1 MASGT
6 TNLTVNEAAYGRT
19 AYYKFDYL
27 DLQTAGFLSSEA
39 GGFFG
44 DANQVLLDIIKPG
57 EIVTNLTVQAITA
70 AAGDTDFKIDVGT
83 LTTADPDNLLDQAV
97 LGGRAANQ
105 SFSSYDG
112 TTGAAL
118 VAANTNATSFG
129 LLMEFADLTAADLT
143 AGEWVIAW
151 NVATAPIDYVQS

>member
-27 DLQTAGFLSSEA
+27 DLQTSGFLSSGA

-57 EIVTNLTVQAITA
+57 EIVTDLTIQAVTA
-70 AAGDTDFKIDVGT
+70 AVGDTDFTVDIGI
-83 LTTADPDNLLDQAV
+83 LTTADPDGLIDAEV
-97 LGGRAANQ
+97 LGGFIAKQSISSVSSETSKAAQN
-105 SFSSYDG
+105 G
-112 TTGAAL
+112 GA
-118 VAANTNATSFG
+118 VDVG
-129 LLMEFADLTAADLT
+129 LLMEFNSLTAANLT
-143 AGEWVIAW
+143 AGEWVVAW
-151 NVATAPIDYVQS
+151 NVSTAPIDYVQS

>member
-27 DLQTAGFLSSEA
+27 DLQTSGFLSSGA
-39 GGFFG
+39 SGLIGA
-44 DANQVLLDIIKPG
+44 ANQILLDIIKPG
-57 EIVTNLTVQAITA
+57 EIVSNVTIQAITA
-70 AAGDTDFKIDVGT
+70 AAGDTDFTVDVGT
-83 LTTADPDNLLDQAV
+83 LAIDDPDNLLDAVV

-105 SFSSYDG
+105 SFSSTAGD
-112 TTGAAL
+112 TANSVSNTGD
-118 VAANTNATSFG
+118 ANIGF
-129 LLMEFADLTAADLT
+129 LMEFGSLTAANLT

-151 NVATAPIDYVQS
+151 NVSTAPKDYIQS

>member
-19 AYYKFDYL
+19 AYFKFDYV
-27 DLQTAGFLSSEA
+27 DLQTSGFLSSGA
-39 GGFFG
+39 SGLIG

-57 EIVTNLTVQAITA
+57 EIVSDVTIQAITA
-70 AAGDTDFKIDVGT
+70 AAGDTDFTVDIGT
-83 LTTADPDNLLDQAV
+83 LAIDDPDNLIDAAV

-105 SFSSYDG
+105 SFSSTVSG
-112 TTGAAL
+112 QSNHTSNTGAS
-118 VAANTNATSFG
+118 NIG
-129 LLMEFADLTAADLT
+129 LLMELGSLTAANLT

-151 NVATAPIDYVQS
+151 NVRTAPIDYV

>member
-27 DLQTAGFLSSEA
+27 DLQTDGFLSSGA
-39 GGFFG
+39 SGFFG
-44 DANQVLLDIIKPG
+44 AANQVLLDIIEPG
-57 EIVTNLTVQAITA
+57 EIVSDLTIQAVTA
-70 AAGDTDFKIDVGT
+70 AAGDTDFTVDIGLFATD
-83 LTTADPDNLLDQAV
+83 DPDDLINAAV
-97 LGGRAANQ
+97 LGGRTALQ
-105 SFSSYDG
+105 SFSS
-112 TTGAAL
+112 TTQST
-118 VAANTNATSFG
+118 ANTGGTNVG
-129 LLMEFADLTAADLT
+129 LLIEFGSLTAADLT

>member
-44 DANQVLLDIIKPG
+44 AANQVLLDIIKPG
-57 EIVTNLTVQAITA
+57 EIVSNVTIQAITA
-70 AAGDTDFKIDVGT
+70 AVGDTDFKIDVGT

-105 SFSSYDG
+105 SFSSTDI
-112 TTGAAL
+112 TTDTASA
-118 VAANTNATSFG
+118 AANTGATNIG
-129 LLMEFADLTAADLT
+129 LLMEFTDLTASSLT